1 MKAELNFPSF
11 TGFYY
16 SIWDE
21 WFDSEWNY
29 EVDYLENE
37 RGLIHTEWDTD
48 YTTDFTAKR
57 LEIVDAYA
65 DFIIEEYN
73 TYLRL
78 DLKEEGI
85 ADMTSPREYNFSTDK
100 AYKMV
105 DNIDLDKIVDLMF
118 KHKDALSKLI
128 HDNHTSYDGF
138 ISFMDNTFNEWVEHI
153 KNADSENELY
163 LSYTLA
169 YLYSIVSGMSW
180 NEIEYNAYEY
190 VMDDICCE
198 WTPNSDVAK
207 EEAKKCEM
215 IEDLWGFGKYDSERF
230 ESMSVEE
237 VEKYYKEQKAL
248 REYQLSFDF

>member
-1 MKAELNFPSF
+1 
-11 TGFYY
+11 
-16 SIWDE
+16 
-21 WFDSEWNY
+21 
-29 EVDYLENE
+29 
-37 RGLIHTEWDTD
+37 
-48 YTTDFTAKR
+48 
-57 LEIVDAYA
+57 
-65 DFIIEEYN
+65 
-73 TYLRL
+73 
-78 DLKEEGI
+78 
-85 ADMTSPREYNFSTDK
+85 MTSPREYNYSTDK

-128 HDNHTSYDGF
+128 YDNHTSYDGF

-190 VMDDICCE
+190 VMDDIVCE

-230 ESMSVEE
+230 ESMPLEE

-248 REYQLSFDF
+248 REYQLTFDF